1 MHTEQTYHTTTQ
13 PSPSPSLLPPP
24 WYSLVR
30 RLVVALIASYP
41 LTPPLPFA
49 SCTPLLPF
57 ASCLPAGCH
66 VALVVALPPTPPRD
80 FASTSSLS
88 QLATPHLSRRRRLSS
103 SCRLCLAT
111 RHLRLST
118 RRRLI
123 TGCVVAR
130 RRCADVVA
138 VDAHASSPSSRLR
151 LSPSAI
157 VALVARRRAG
167 VVVIVVVFVID
178 VDVRCHCRCRRIPL
192 RCRHCRRLRRP
203 SRCRYRATP
212 S

>member
-103 SCRLCLAT
+103 SSRLSLAT

-118 RRRLI
+118 CCRLI

-138 VDAHASSPSSRLR
+138 VDAQASLPSSRLR

-157 VALVARRRAG
+157 VALG
-167 VVVIVVVFVID
+167 
-178 VDVRCHCRCRRIPL
+178 IPIYGD
-192 RCRHCRRLRRP
+192 P
-203 SRCRYRATP
+203 DMGTGIAISPYGNG
-212 S
+212 